1 MKTKRVEEDEGQGA
15 KEQQLVAPAEPLKS
29 PILASKGKS
38 KDDRSIRKGES
49 RVSHKRKHRNHNSG
63 SSSREKWTC
72 NFMVDGCLVDMED
85 SVMKNKDG
93 HGGLVANAVGK
104 SLLLSKD
111 MKSWQ
116 ENKSEHLIKN
126 LKRPSVLV
134 SFK

>member
-1 MKTKRVEEDEGQGA
+1 
-15 KEQQLVAPAEPLKS
+15 
-29 PILASKGKS
+29 
-38 KDDRSIRKGES
+38 
-49 RVSHKRKHRNHNSG
+49 
-63 SSSREKWTC
+63 
-72 NFMVDGCLVDMED
+72 MVDGRLVDMED

-104 SLLLSKD
+104 SLLLPKD

-116 ENKSEHLIKN
+116 KNKSEHLIKN

>member
-38 KDDRSIRKGES
+38 KDDRSIRKGENH
-49 RVSHKRKHRNHNSG
+49 VSHKRKHRNHNSR

-72 NFMVDGCLVDMED
+72 DFMVDGRLVDTED
-85 SVMKNKDG
+85 SVMKNKEG
-93 HGGLVANAVGK
+93 HGGLVANAFGK
-104 SLLLSKD
+104 SLLLLKD

-116 ENKSEHLIKN
+116 ENNSKHLIEN
-126 LKRPSVLV
+126 LKRHSVLV